1 MRGEFELLFRGGSV
15 WLLAPMRMLFSF
27 TLGLLLLL
35 TWQGCQKSSEK
46 ESSMSKKTPSSQETQ
61 DKISYMIGLNIGQG
75 MKQDQIE
82 VNPGALAEGL
92 RDALADKPKYKPEEI
107 QVTMQAFQQEM
118 QAKAQKAAQ
127 GVEEA
132 NLKEG
137 MAFLETNK
145 SQEGIKTTA
154 SGLQYKVLTSGKAK
168 GKSPKLTDTISANYR
183 GTLINGTEFDSSY
196 KRGQPATFPVNG
208 VIPGWTEILQMMKE
222 GDKWQVFIPPALAYG
237 ARGAGRDIPPQST
250 LIFEIELIAIK

>member
-1 MRGEFELLFRGGSV
+1 
-15 WLLAPMRMLFSF
+15 MLFPLTF
-27 TLGLLLLL
+27 GLLLLL

-46 ESSMSKKTPSSQETQ
+46 ESSMSKKTPSTQETQ

-82 VNPGALAEGL
+82 VNPEAIAEGL

-127 GVEEA
+127 GTEEV

-154 SGLQYKVLTSGKAK
+154 SGLQYKVLATGKAK

-250 LIFEIELIAIK
+250 LIFEIELIAVK